1 MFDDMEFLPVLLPF
15 LAAVACLALY
25 FSLVAIR
32 RLELKVQYNEDM
44 MWRLKD
50 VCDGI
55 VKYLR
60 DDLKDGEID
69 LRTREDSLSGNH
81 RLPKMENPPPPP
93 PKRTTEKSTTA
104 EYIA

>member
-1 MFDDMEFLPVLLPF
+1 MFDDMDFLPVLLPF
-15 LAAVACLALY
+15 LAAVAYLALY
-25 FSLVAIR
+25 FSLITIKG
-32 RLELKVQYNEDM
+32 LELKVKHNEDM
-44 MWRLKD
+44 ILRLKD

-60 DDLKDGEID
+60 DDLKEGEID

-93 PKRTTEKSTTA
+93 PKRNAEKPTTTKPE
-104 EYIA
+104 